1 MSISGENKSKDG
13 EGSLSERRG
22 VMEGMDREERGE
34 RGESVVGSGASL
46 RAKRLARID
55 ELLQLLGGATTAG
68 IQSEISLRGAIEE
81 GSVNLAERE
90 EFLEELGALL
100 YAEDRIKEAQDTLY
114 ALLKINPQNATAL
127 GYIELIRSRL
137 DFVNKDLMNP

>member
-1 MSISGENKSKDG
+1 MSISGEN
-13 EGSLSERRG
+13 
-22 VMEGMDREERGE
+22 
-34 RGESVVGSGASL
+34 L
-46 RAKRLARID
+46 RAERIRRID
-55 ELLQLLGGATTAG
+55 ELMRLVEGGAT
-68 IQSEISLRGAIEE
+68 EE
-81 GSVNLAERE
+81 L
-90 EFLEELGALL
+90 LEELGALL

>member
-1 MSISGENKSKDG
+1 MSISGESNIKDG

-22 VMEGMDREERGE
+22 VMEEMDREERVE
-34 RGESVVGSGASL
+34 RVAGSGASL

-68 IQSEISLRGAIEE
+68 IQSEISHGVTTEA

-90 EFLEELGALL
+90 ELLEELGALL

-114 ALLKINPQNATAL
+114 ALLKINPRNATAL